1 MFENNDKKCEHSWYK
16 FKDYRVGLNFIKV
29 SDGVF
34 RKEFSNGVQ
43 WDDRKHSSLYNINPN
58 QKETAPVAT
67 FETYTGKGKDLFYIG
82 NEYKGYKYPQ
92 RLGLMCLAPA
102 GQATQM
108 GLIINQEIFFQGGAF
123 MLAGICA
130 LVAVVS
136 TCFAVFY
143 RNKNIELKEKIEVGS
158 YAM

>member
-1 MFENNDKKCEHSWYK
+1 MQKWKCPFVVFTPDYLDEEYIFAIGERINCDYEHRMSYICL
-16 FKDYRVGLNFIKV
+16 DPAI
-29 SDGVF
+29 
-34 RKEFSNGVQ
+34 RK
-43 WDDRKHSSLYNINPN
+43 
-58 QKETAPVAT
+58 
-67 FETYTGKGKDLFYIG
+67 
-82 NEYKGYKYPQ
+82 
-92 RLGLMCLAPA
+92 PA
-102 GQATQM
+102 GLVVPPTK
-108 GLIINQEIFFQGGAF
+108 NQESSFQVGTF

>member
-1 MFENNDKKCEHSWYK
+1 
-16 FKDYRVGLNFIKV
+16 
-29 SDGVF
+29 
-34 RKEFSNGVQ
+34 
-43 WDDRKHSSLYNINPN
+43 
-58 QKETAPVAT
+58 
-67 FETYTGKGKDLFYIG
+67 
-82 NEYKGYKYPQ
+82 
-92 RLGLMCLAPA
+92 MCLAPA